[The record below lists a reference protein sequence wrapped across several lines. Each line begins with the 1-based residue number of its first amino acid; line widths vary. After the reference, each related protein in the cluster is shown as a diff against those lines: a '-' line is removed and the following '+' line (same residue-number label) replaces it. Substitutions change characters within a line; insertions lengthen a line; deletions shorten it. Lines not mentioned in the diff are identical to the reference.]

1 MIDYLLSLVVILII
15 LLVINNTRNL
25 NDDKKQS
32 EKVSSI
38 KLMDIEENDFILR
51 NEIESLTKF
60 SENKYS
66 IKKDSKK

>member
-60 SENKYS
+60 SEHKYS
-66 IKKDSKK
+66 IKKGSKK